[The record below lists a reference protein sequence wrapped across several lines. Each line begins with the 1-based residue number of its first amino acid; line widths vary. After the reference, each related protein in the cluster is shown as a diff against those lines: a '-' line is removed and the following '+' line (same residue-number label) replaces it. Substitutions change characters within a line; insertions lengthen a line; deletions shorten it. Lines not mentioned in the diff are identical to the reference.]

1 MERRIILTKKTA
13 MKETIT
19 MSVYKQGMYRVEIR
33 NVESQNRVAIEYVE
47 LTDDDLNV
55 RANFD
60 MIVAEHFNTAVS
72 FDYQMSHPN
81 HRDGGRPYETYISS
95 FKRLQPS
102 VTF

>member
-1 MERRIILTKKTA
+1 

-33 NVESQNRVAIEYVE
+33 NVESQNRVAINYIE
-47 LTDDDLNV
+47 LTDNDLNV

-72 FDYQMSHPN
+72 FDYQMCHPN
-81 HRDGGRPYETYISS
+81 HRDNGRPYETYISS
-95 FKRLQPS
+95 FKLLEPS